1 MVVLGFP
8 SDTSSK
14 QHACE
19 WKRQKRHGFNPWIGK
34 MPWKRVRQHTPLFLP
49 GDSHGQKSLWG
60 YRGSQRVR
68 QDWSDL
74 AHVHGGLKTTVYLY
88 AVIFRSYEGTTVT
101 FNYSISMLCNEIFSF
116 HSQGHTENL
125 PNVPWTP
132 LSLPFALVLCS
143 RLTSTAASMTHLTSA
158 WSWIPPVRGSGRASE
173 SGRRMWLGFVPLTPS
188 LPGHCRLSVPLLM
201 ATVPAR

>member
-1 MVVLGFP
+1 M
-8 SDTSSK
+8 
-14 QHACE
+14 
-19 WKRQKRHGFNPWIGK
+19 
-34 MPWKRVRQHTPLFLP
+34 
-49 GDSHGQKSLWG
+49 
-60 YRGSQRVR
+60 
-68 QDWSDL
+68 
-74 AHVHGGLKTTVYLY
+74 HGGLKTTVYRY

-125 PNVPWTP
+125 PIVPWTP